1 MTCQMS
7 LVEKAKQFATEAHGT
22 QKYGRQPYSYHLE
35 AVANV
40 LGEFGYHDESLQSA
54 AWLHDVLEDTSV
66 TYEDLI
72 RAGFPVI
79 VATYVQC
86 VTAEGGESRKER
98 NRLAYK
104 KIRKSLEATV
114 LKLADRIANVRECVS
129 NKDPKLRVYRGEY
142 SEFRTAL
149 MTGDQDARKM
159 WRELDELLEWD

>member
-1 MTCQMS
+1 MG

-22 QKYGRQPYSYHLE
+22 QKYGKQPYSYHLQT
-35 AVANV
+35 VANV

-54 AWLHDVLEDTSV
+54 AWLHDVLEDTRLA
-66 TYEDLI
+66 YEDLI

-86 VTAEGGESRKER
+86 VTAEGGPSRKER
-98 NRLAYK
+98 NRLTYN

-114 LKLADRIANVRECVS
+114 LKLADRIANVRECVT
-129 NKDPKLRVYRGEY
+129 NKDPRLRMYRSEY
-142 SEFRTAL
+142 AEFRTAL
-149 MTGDQDARKM
+149 MTGDQGARKM

>member
-1 MTCQMS
+1 MGV
-7 LVEKAKQFATEAHGT
+7 VEKAKQFAIEAHGT
-22 QKYGRQPYSYHLE
+22 RKYGSQPYSYHLE
-35 AVANV
+35 NVANV
-40 LGEFGYHDESLQSA
+40 LGEFGYHDDSLQSA
-54 AWLHDVLEDTSV
+54 AWLHDVLEDTRL

-86 VTAEGGESRKER
+86 VTAEGGASRKER
-98 NRLAYK
+98 NRLAYS

-129 NKDPKLRVYRGEY
+129 YKDPRLRMYRSEY
-142 SEFRTAL
+142 AEFRTAL
-149 MTGDQDARKM
+149 MTGDPGARRM